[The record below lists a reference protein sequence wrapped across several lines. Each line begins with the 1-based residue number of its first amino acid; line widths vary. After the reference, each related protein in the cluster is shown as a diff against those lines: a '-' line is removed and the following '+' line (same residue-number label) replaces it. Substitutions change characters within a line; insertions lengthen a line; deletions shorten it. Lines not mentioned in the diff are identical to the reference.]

1 MDNVSQQIKWH
12 YQTLPA
18 NTKKA
23 LDFLSTQTWLKKSKW
38 YLAGGTALALQVGN
52 RKSLDLD
59 FFTEQKNFNVK
70 KLLARFL
77 DNESWHADVE
87 ENNTLYGQIFKAKV
101 SFIAYPFFVPKQ
113 TPLWH
118 GTIRVLDKL
127 DIAVMKIIAVSQ
139 RGRKRDFFDLYWCAK
154 NLEPLEEII
163 KRLKAQYPTV
173 AHNYHHILKA
183 MIFFDDADIDPEPEI
198 YFDASWKQV
207 KSFFKKEIPIIADRL
222 IR

>member
-1 MDNVSQQIKWH
+1 
-12 YQTLPA
+12 
-18 NTKKA
+18 
-23 LDFLSTQTWLKKSKW
+23 
-38 YLAGGTALALQVGN
+38 
-52 RKSLDLD
+52 
-59 FFTEQKNFNVK
+59 
-70 KLLARFL
+70 LLARFL

-198 YFDASWKQV
+198 YFDATWKQV
-207 KSFFKKEIPIIADRL
+207 KSFFRKEIPLIAGKLMR
-222 IR
+222 